1 MIRAS
6 GGTRDLVPL
15 FAMIAVMLLWQVA
28 ASTGWINRAVLASPS
43 EVLAIAVVQVTDG
56 SLFLHCGVSFARVL
70 GGFALGATLGVALGV
85 TMGRIETFRRAVNPI
100 VEIMRPIPPLAWI
113 PLAII
118 WFGIGEASKVFLIA
132 VTVFFPVVVN
142 TYKGVAHIDPVLIR
156 AARALDA
163 RLGAV
168 LIHVALPAA
177 MPDIATGLRVGW
189 SLSWAVLV
197 AAEMLAAKSGL
208 GFLVTEA
215 MNLGRFDRVVF
226 GIIVIGIVSVASDF
240 VLRAI
245 IDRYLLSW
253 HQGADKARG

>member
-1 MIRAS
+1 MIRAF
-6 GGTRDLVPL
+6 GRARDMVPL
-15 FAMIAVMLLWQVA
+15 LAIAAILLCWQVA
-28 ASTGWINRAVLASPS
+28 ASNGWINRTVLASPS
-43 EVLAIAVVQVTDG
+43 EVLAIAIAQVADG
-56 SLFLHCGVSFARVL
+56 SLALHCGVSFARVL
-70 GGFALGATLGVALGV
+70 AGFTLGATLGVALGV
-85 TMGRIETFRRAVNPI
+85 VMGRIEIFRSAINPI

-142 TYKGVAHIDPVLIR
+142 TFKGVTQIDPVVIR
-156 AARALDA
+156 AARTLDA
-163 RLGAV
+163 RVGAV
-168 LIHVALPAA
+168 LVQVALPAA
-177 MPDIATGLRVGW
+177 TPDIATGLRVGW

-215 MNLGRFDRVVF
+215 MNVGRFDRVAF
-226 GIIVIGIVSVASDF
+226 GIIVIGAVSVISDF
-240 VLRAI
+240 ILRAI

-253 HQGADKARG
+253 HQGADKARD